1 MPFRPRPRCGHCGDV
16 IGVYE
21 PMVLTGDDGERET
34 SLAIE
39 PSLCATMD
47 PCYHRACYVATSSF
61 SHPRTRRHS

>member
-1 MPFRPRPRCGHCGDV
+1 V